1 MSIHCICISDPAL
14 IIIFRDV
21 FSQLKQNRI
30 PSKLSSS
37 TGSADVK
44 SNWNSSHIFVPN
56 YCVDKSIELAF
67 GTGSKFRF
75 SYLSLMAQD
84 K

>member
-1 MSIHCICISDPAL
+1 MAMSIHFICISDPAL
-14 IIIFRDV
+14 TVIFHDV
-21 FSQLKQNRI
+21 FPQIKQNCI

-56 YCVDKSIELAF
+56 YCVDKSIELALDQNS
-67 GTGSKFRF
+67 GSRIC
-75 SYLSLMAQD
+75 L
-84 K
+84 